1 MHQLDPGGGEL
12 EFVASA
18 VLVKDRRDR
27 WGRRRGRCLALLAL
41 PPPGILGLAVPAPL
55 PLPGV
60 RRPRALLRMLLLEV
74 PATPLLLQP
83 PQLVQGMRVCIPRH
97 CKPHPFSLQVLR
109 EVSHELV
116 DSGLPEELLWL
127 LPVNTPAEGEVNGPF
142 PIMLIVKAH
151 QPPEC

>member
-1 MHQLDPGGGEL
+1 MHQLDPGGGEP

-18 VLVKDRRDR
+18 VLVEDRRDR
-27 WGRRRGRCLALLAL
+27 RGRRRGRCLLAL
-41 PPPGILGLAVPAPL
+41 PPPGILGLAIPARL

-74 PATPLLLQP
+74 SSMSLLLQP

-97 CKPHPFSLQVLR
+97 RKPHPFSLQVLR

-116 DSGLPEELLWL
+116 DSGLPEELLRL
-127 LPVNTPAEGEVNGPF
+127 LPVNTPTEREVNGPF

-151 QPPEC
+151 QPPER